1 MQSKRANLKGT
12 TSIVDTS
19 TLASKRD
26 LASLKTKI
34 NDLNVVKLKK
44 VSVDLSKLSNVV
56 ENNVVKNTVYN
67 QLATKLSATEVENTK
82 H

>member
-1 MQSKRANLKGT
+1 MQSERVNLKGA
-12 TSIVDTS
+12 TSIDIS

-34 NDLNVVKLKK
+34 NYLNVVKLKK

-67 QLATKLSATEVENTK
+67 QLVIKLNATEIENTK

>member
-1 MQSKRANLKGT
+1 MQSERVNLKGAK
-12 TSIVDTS
+12 SIDTS

-44 VSVDLSKLSNVV
+44 ISVDLSKLNNVV

-67 QLATKLSATEVENTK
+67 QLVTKLIATEIENTK